1 MHFFS
6 NTANLDL
13 CGGVCPCTCEEEEE
27 EGERERGCVGER
39 VLEPSGV
46 FL

>member
-6 NTANLDL
+6 NTANSDL
-13 CGGVCPCTCEEEEE
+13 RGGVCPCTWEEE
-27 EGERERGCVGER
+27 EGERERGCVDKR
-39 VLEPSGV
+39 VQEPSGA